1 MDREKIEK
9 ILENH
14 ITSVSLF
21 HDKECGRIT
30 QEQIIFKAQ
39 FPELADKILT
49 ALGEEKYCEC
59 GHIFTPGKCIE
70 VDKVAPPTC
79 AKCHRVIRILD
90 FTPRT

>member
-1 MDREKIEK
+1 MDREKVI
-9 ILENH
+9 
-14 ITSVSLF
+14 
-21 HDKECGRIT
+21 KELTEMKDEWLYPAEARYYPKKEALQTAI
-30 QEQIIFKAQ
+30 A
-39 FPELADKILT
+39 ILT

-90 FTPRT
+90 FTPPNLR